1 MSYEQNLGRVKGDA
15 GTTYIPRIQKKE
27 DGKLYISYTSNDGT
41 PIPPELEE
49 KELSSYVYKPYVDPD
64 TKKITFTLTDTASLN
79 PKDDILDFGSIKG
92 DTGNSTIGTKTV
104 PEEPVFDDLP
114 PEEKQMIRE
123 GRSLIY
129 VIDTGEAYLDSGVF
143 ENTVDSN
150 KNPIIKFVYFEEK
163 LRFDRYYTKDETYNK
178 NELYS
183 RNEIHTQLGNI
194 VEQQNAI
201 IRILGDTDSI
211 IILDDE

>member
-1 MSYEQNLGRVKGDA
+1 M
-15 GTTYIPRIQKKE
+15 
-27 DGKLYISYTSNDGT
+27 
-41 PIPPELEE
+41 
-49 KELSSYVYKPYVDPD
+49 
-64 TKKITFTLTDTASLN
+64 
-79 PKDDILDFGSIKG
+79 
-92 DTGNSTIGTKTV
+92 
-104 PEEPVFDDLP
+104 
-114 PEEKQMIRE
+114 
-123 GRSLIY
+123 IY

-150 KNPIIKFVYFEEK
+150 NNPIIKFVYFEEK

-201 IRILGDTDSI
+201 IKILGDTDSI

>member
-1 MSYEQNLGRVKGDA
+1 MSYEQNLGRVKGDT
-15 GTTYIPRIQKKE
+15 GTTYIPQITKE
-27 DGKLYISYTSNDGT
+27 NGKLYISYISNDGT
-41 PIPPELEE
+41 PIPNELAK
-49 KELSSYVYKPYVDPD
+49 KELNSFVYKPYVNPD
-64 TKKITFTLTDTASLN
+64 TKEITFTLTDTTLLN
-79 PKDDILDFGSIKG
+79 PNDDILNFGSIKG
-92 DTGNSTIGTKTV
+92 DTGNSTIGTKPV
-104 PEEPVFDDLP
+104 PEEPVFEDLP
-114 PEEKQMIRE
+114 PEEQQMIRE

-150 KNPIIKFVYFEEK
+150 DNPIIKFVYFEEK
-163 LRFDRYYTKDETYNK
+163 LRFDRYYTKSETYNRD
-178 NELYS
+178 ELYN

-201 IRILGDTDSI
+201 TRILGDTDSI